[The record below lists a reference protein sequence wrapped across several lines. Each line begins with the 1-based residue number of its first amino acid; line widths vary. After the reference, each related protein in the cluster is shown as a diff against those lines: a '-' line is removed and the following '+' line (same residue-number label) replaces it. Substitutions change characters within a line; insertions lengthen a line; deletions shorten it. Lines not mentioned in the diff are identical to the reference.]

1 MSFSAEELL
10 RGLHTARGYV
20 YNSLPSLRSTDAA
33 EKLGGSLDD
42 FGDILALNDKI
53 LQETSDDLSDEDV
66 KKYDLDPPRVI
77 VVGLTSAGKSSL
89 LERIIGF
96 PIFPV
101 LDKVCTRQP
110 FQLSMQRVKPSSRD
124 AKSADATKKS
134 KSKSKSKSP
143 ENATEQKQG
152 SEPEEEM
159 PHAELKFPS
168 TGKTFQLPAQTSQVR
183 DEIASLQRSESE
195 HVQFSKD
202 EIRATVKSAINETF
216 TFTDL
221 PGVFLVSEMKMGT
234 SFAKSR
240 AENARLQKETMAIA
254 KHYVQKPNTIVLVV
268 ISATDWM
275 HGMNNDPLCGH
286 LCEWLE
292 ETRKSQSVDVY
303 GVITKLD
310 MQTELSKN
318 SPIRKVLTGQLSEDH
333 ILQGLKVKKWI
344 PVVSSPT
351 ILNQTNR
358 AKAERM
364 ELDAIHTCLKSCIPS
379 SALDQMPLGRTAL
392 LRELKFALL
401 KAIIKTQKGLRDRIG
416 SFSMDV
422 ANRLKTLPRPASVA
436 EKRVTFD
443 LKLKEL
449 EETLEA
455 EVGQKGSTATN
466 SLRMQ
471 LLVHAPAKFQQN
483 LLACSLRGDVQ
494 KEVQQIMNQAAL
506 EAGGSF
512 DSDMSFTALSRRI
525 IESYRTPCLDLVE
538 TCAEIVLRALKK
550 SVDKAFGD
558 YKQLKLLVNRT
569 LGLQAGVEV
578 KSKSATL
585 DTALDKMA
593 KDGKLSMPEEN
604 MFGILQR
611 SAVSKVLSLLDAH
624 RTMICFHPMW
634 RNFDTLHTKILLG
647 PPPNARDAK
656 NNGAEDTLQK
666 MLELPALAKRVREE
680 GRNAIRVYEQATGKR
695 IEEPIKAK
703 ILKHFARVEV
713 MGYIIRM
720 SLVGCVFPIIIRD
733 LRDGLFQGIHCG
745 LSKFD
750 FSVTRLLRTR
760 LLFDPK
766 MEKKV
771 FDFMN
776 PSPED
781 MEKRAKWEKKQ
792 NVLGGLQQEF
802 EKCQERLQTL
812 QDVFEADEDAE

>member
-1 MSFSAEELL
+1 MAFSTEKLL
-10 RGLHTARGYV
+10 RGLDTARGFV

-110 FQLSMQRVKPSSRD
+110 FQLSMQRASDPQKKVKTTNKSPRPSS
-124 AKSADATKKS
+124 
-134 KSKSKSKSP
+134 SP
-143 ENATEQKQG
+143 DQKHNAVQTED
-152 SEPEEEM
+152 EM
-159 PHAELKFPS
+159 PHAELKFPA
-168 TGKTFQLPAQTSQVR
+168 TGKTFQLPEDTPKVR
-183 DEIASLQRSESE
+183 DEIASLQGSKSE
-195 HVQFSKD
+195 HVHFSKD
-202 EIRATVKSAINETF
+202 EIRATVKSTINETF

-221 PGVFLVSEMKMGT
+221 PGVFMVGERKMG
-234 SFAKSR
+234 SNYAQSR
-240 AENARLQKETMAIA
+240 AENTRLQNETMAIA

-275 HGMNNDPLCGH
+275 HGLNNDPLCGH

-292 ETRKSQSVDVY
+292 ETRKNQSVDVY

-310 MQTELSKN
+310 TQKELSKN
-318 SPIRKVLTGQLSEDH
+318 SPLRKVLTGQLSEDH

-344 PVVSSPT
+344 PVVSSPAV
-351 ILNQTNR
+351 LSETNR
-358 AKAERM
+358 SKAESI
-364 ELDAIHTCLKSCIPS
+364 ELEAIHQCLKSCIPS
-379 SALDQMPLGRTAL
+379 SALEQMPLGRTAL

-416 SFSMDV
+416 SFSLDV
-422 ANRLKTLPRPASVA
+422 ENKLKALPRPASVP
-436 EKRVTFD
+436 EKRVKFD
-443 LKLKEL
+443 NRLKVL
-449 EETLEA
+449 EETLKS
-455 EVGQKGSTATN
+455 EVGQKGTTATN

-471 LLVHAPAKFQQN
+471 LLVHAPAKFQED

-512 DSDMSFTALSRRI
+512 DSDMSFNTLSRRI
-525 IESYRTPCLDLVE
+525 IESYRTPCLKLVE
-538 TCAEIVLRALKK
+538 SCAQIVLRALKK

-558 YKQLKLLVNRT
+558 YKQLKLLVHRT

-578 KSKSATL
+578 KAKSSSL
-585 DTALDKMA
+585 DGALDKMA
-593 KDGKLSMPEEN
+593 KDGKLSMPGEN

-647 PPPNARDAK
+647 PPPHSRDAK
-656 NNGAEDTLQK
+656 NKDAEDTLQR

-680 GRNAIRVYEQATGKR
+680 GRNAIRVYEQATGETVK
-695 IEEPIKAK
+695 EPHRAK

-720 SLVGCVFPIIIRD
+720 SLVGCIFPIIIRD

-745 LSKFD
+745 MSKFE
-750 FSVTRLLRTR
+750 FSVSSLLRCAR
-760 LLFDPK
+760 FNHQFLLFACL
-766 MEKKV
+766 
-771 FDFMN
+771 FL
-776 PSPED
+776 S
-781 MEKRAKWEKKQ
+781 
-792 NVLGGLQQEF
+792 
-802 EKCQERLQTL
+802 
-812 QDVFEADEDAE
+812 